1 MPGLDAL
8 HTLHVLLHLIFTT
21 NEGGPI
27 STFTHEVK
35 GQPVW
40 EPLAW
45 EMAGVEGGLEICFCL
60 QAGWRRTRS

>member
-27 STFTHEVK
+27 STFALHVK
-35 GQPVW
+35 SA
-40 EPLAW
+40 EA
-45 EMAGVEGGLEICFCL
+45 E
-60 QAGWRRTRS
+60 